1 MDEEIGK
8 LTKNVTL
15 ETAKIELSGK
25 AEGSIRQETSD
36 AGIFQNFISHTC
48 HHLYF
53 NSLVTKQNEILA
65 RGKDK

>member
-36 AGIFQNFISHTC
+36 AGIFQNFTSHTWI
-48 HHLYF
+48 L
-53 NSLVTKQNEILA
+53 LPAEIGFA
-65 RGKDK
+65 NA